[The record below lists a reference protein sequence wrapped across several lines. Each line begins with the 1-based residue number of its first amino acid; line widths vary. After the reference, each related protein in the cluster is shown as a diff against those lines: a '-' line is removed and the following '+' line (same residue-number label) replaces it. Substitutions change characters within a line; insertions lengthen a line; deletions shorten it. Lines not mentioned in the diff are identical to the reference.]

1 MNERNGLMGGL
12 ILILIGAFFLLR
24 NFGLMNVP
32 LFDNWWAIFILIPA
46 VASLLNAWRTYQAHG
61 RFTGEVIGSFIGS
74 LVLFCVALIFLLQLD
89 WGDIWPIFLI
99 LGGLSILLRGTFQRN
114 SS

>member
-24 NFGLMNVP
+24 NFGLLTIP

-46 VASLLNAWRTYQAHG
+46 VASLLNVWRVYRHG
-61 RFTGEVIGSFIGS
+61 GRLNGEVIGSFIGS
-74 LVLFCVALIFLLQLD
+74 LVLFSVAMIFLLQLD

-99 LGGLSILLRGTFQRN
+99 LGGLSILLRGTFQR
-114 SS
+114 